1 MTKLAILL
9 LALPACMIGSG
20 ENDAPLA
27 FDDWQTTYV
36 RSTTG
41 PTGSQQLFYDWD
53 QTLTRDQETKL
64 YQQYVSAK
72 TAGVTQSEATVNL
85 TLYGN
90 DIWPVGERVQTY
102 CVSNAF
108 GQFKPAVLQ
117 AIATATG
124 DWTNASGG
132 TIGWEYHPEW
142 DGACDTNAP
151 LTFDAVPIDQ
161 EGGLYAQAFFPST
174 PRAQREL
181 YINLR
186 TVFYN
191 APPVPLEGLL
201 RHELGHSLGLRHET
215 ARAQGIVEYGWQCYE
230 NVFIRPLTQYDDYSL
245 MATPACT
252 GLAGI
257 KNPSLTITA
266 LDAQGVRELY
276 Q

>member
-20 ENDAPLA
+20 ENDAPLG
-27 FDDWQTTYV
+27 FDAWQTKYV
-36 RSTTG
+36 SSTTG

-64 YQQYVSAK
+64 YAQYVSAK
-72 TAGVTQSEATVNL
+72 TAGVTQSEAIVNL
-85 TLYGN
+85 TIYGV
-90 DIWPVGERVQTY
+90 DRWPVGERVQTY

-124 DWTNASGG
+124 DWTNAAGG
-132 TIGWEYHPEW
+132 AVGWEYHPEW

-174 PRAQREL
+174 PREQREL

-201 RHELGHSLGLRHET
+201 RHEFGHSLGLRHET
-215 ARAQGIVEYGWQCYE
+215 ARVEGIVEYGLQCYE
-230 NVFIRPLTQYDDYSL
+230 NVFFRPLTQYDEYSL

-252 GLAGI
+252 GLGGI
-257 KNPSLTITA
+257 KNPTLSITD
-266 LDAQGVRELY
+266 LDAQGIRELY